1 MRTVAPV
8 FLVLFAAGC
17 AGGPSITD
25 VAAASGVSVGGVDS
39 RVITGAA
46 KTVAALNTHIDT
58 GDEIRLGRAAAAR
71 ILGRYGRWADA
82 KRTEYVNL
90 VGQGLVQ
97 SVGREDLTYYFALLD
112 TDEVVALSS
121 PGGYVF
127 ISRGTLRLMKNEAE
141 LAAVLGHEIAHI
153 NERHVLREIEKRYVV
168 DAAAGTAM
176 AAASSDSATI
186 GAIRMG
192 GPAFS
197 KLADFAV
204 GVVFKGYPLVG
215 GDDDREPVAPAPL
228 LEDTADLHGVF
239 VGKLEAVFCNRRLCH
254 SISGGR
260 RSAPPGAQAARH
272 REGAIRIPWRLVVR
286 AGWGCRRPLTPCTS
300 MGNRVRYVIY
310 GARRPSGCSTR
321 SACRLDCW
329 RR

>member
-25 VAAASGVSVGGVDS
+25 VAGASGISVGGVDS

-71 ILGRYGRWADA
+71 ILGRYGRWGDA

-97 SVGREDLTYYFALLD
+97 SVGREDLTYYFALLN

-127 ISRGTLRLMKNEAE
+127 ISRGALRLIKNEAE
-141 LAAVLGHEIAHI
+141 LAAVLAHEIAHI

-204 GVVFKGYPLVG
+204 GVVFKGYNRKQESAADKAAVEYLYRVG
-215 GDDDREPVAPAPL
+215 YDPGGMRRFVQAAQAHGRDKGKPKPGGLLSTHPVHR
-228 LEDTADLHGVF
+228 TRITDL
-239 VGKLEAVFCNRRLCH
+239 RRQVNAMGG
-254 SISGGR
+254 SGGR
-260 RSAPPGAQAARH
+260 PALKKRYMSST
-272 REGAIRIPWRLVVR
+272 
-286 AGWGCRRPLTPCTS
+286 RPLK
-300 MGNRVRYVIY
+300 
-310 GARRPSGCSTR
+310 
-321 SACRLDCW
+321 
-329 RR
+329 

>member
-8 FLVLFAAGC
+8 LLVIVAAGC

-25 VAAASGVSVGGVDS
+25 VAGASGISVGGVDS

-46 KTVAALNTHIDT
+46 KTVAALNTHIET
-58 GDEIRLGRAAAAR
+58 GDEIRIGRAAAAR

-112 TDEVVALSS
+112 TDEVVALSC

-127 ISRGTLRLMKNEAE
+127 ISRGTLRLMKDEAE

-204 GVVFKGYPLVG
+204 GVVFKGYNRKQESAADKAAVEYAYRVG
-215 GDDDREPVAPAPL
+215 YDPGGMRRFVQAAQGHGRNRGKPKPGGLLSTHPVHS
-228 LEDTADLHGVF
+228 TRIADL
-239 VGKLEAVFCNRRLCH
+239 RRQVNAMGG
-254 SISGGR
+254 SGGR
-260 RSAPPGAQAARH
+260 PALKKRFMSST
-272 REGAIRIPWRLVVR
+272 
-286 AGWGCRRPLTPCTS
+286 RPLK
-300 MGNRVRYVIY
+300 
-310 GARRPSGCSTR
+310 
-321 SACRLDCW
+321 
-329 RR
+329 